1 MKQKVKARL
10 RVSRL
15 LAPSA
20 GRRGKL
26 TQPSLR
32 LLFHVCTIK
41 KVTTDLICTATH
53 SFNTLETAY
62 KVEIGPGGYIYFICG
77 FSNQP
82 KVTLE
87 GRGRIGAFIY
97 LLNK

>member
-10 RVSRL
+10 HVSRL

-77 FSNQP
+77 F
-82 KVTLE
+82 T
-87 GRGRIGAFIY
+87 
-97 LLNK
+97 